1 MGDTLRNI
9 YASIDIGSDN
19 IKVVVCELY
28 KGGYNLLAAS
38 SVKSQ
43 GIKKGLISN
52 VDLAKRCIEDAFLEV
67 EEMLGFKITKVMA
80 IVPSYF
86 ADFTMIKG
94 EIEIKHEDLVITGED
109 VIDVLQAAM
118 QNSIVPTKEMVTIMP
133 IDFEVD
139 SGICKEP
146 QGLVSKTMK
155 TRAIMVT
162 VPKKNIYSV
171 VSILSSLG
179 VTPVD
184 ISLGCI
190 GDIYTFKNSEMEN
203 NIGAVINIGAEVSS
217 VTLYNKCIA
226 VKNNLISMGSHDV
239 DNDISY
245 MYKVAQDVACDLK
258 ETFAVSYRNR
268 ASTNEFREVVNK
280 KGEKLKINQYELSE
294 IVQARLEE
302 IFTLAQSEIT
312 NLTKKS
318 LDYIIITGGITNM
331 PNFKELASQT
341 FGNSVIIGNVNL
353 IGLRNNKYSQVIGNI
368 IYFVN
373 KLKLKGKTYS
383 MISSDDMEVLSS
395 VKKSSN
401 DTSKLGKVFG
411 YFFGE

>member
-28 KGGYNLLAAS
+28 KGRYNLLAAS

-52 VDLAKRCIEDAFLEV
+52 VDLAKKCIEDAFLEV

-184 ISLGCI
+184 ISLG
-190 GDIYTFKNSEMEN
+190 
-203 NIGAVINIGAEVSS
+203 
-217 VTLYNKCIA
+217 CIA